1 MEDANILDLYFARK
15 EDAIKETDAAYGRRL
30 YVLAN
35 NIVQIHEDAEESVS
49 DTYWKAWESIPP
61 QRPQYFFAYLAKIC
75 RNFALGKLDWKN
87 AAKRKAEIVTLSQEM
102 EQCIP
107 DKGHTLDPQS
117 KELNKLLNRFLGELS
132 QESRTIFMRRYWYM
146 DTVAEIAQRCHVSE
160 SKVKSQLYRTRSRLK
175 NYLEQEGIAV

>member
-117 KELNKLLNRFLGELS
+117 KEPE
-132 QESRTIFMRRYWYM
+132 Q
-146 DTVAEIAQRCHVSE
+146 ASE
-160 SKVKSQLYRTRSRLK
+160 PIPGGAVTREPDDLHAPVLVHGYR
-175 NYLEQEGIAV
+175 G